1 MKYKLVHIHEN
12 MFTTSLIIHIGIVFI
27 PRYIEKHEP
36 YLVNRNVVSVL
47 IIRQLVHSR
56 SLGHKMDRD
65 MDNSLQTYSNV
76 LRARYRRRI
85 NR

>member
-12 MFTTSLIIHIGIVFI
+12 MFTTSQAIHMGST
-27 PRYIEKHEP
+27 YIEKHES

-56 SLGHKMDRD
+56 SLGHKTDRD
-65 MDNSLQTYSNV
+65 MDSSLQTYSKS
-76 LRARYRRRI
+76 A
-85 NR
+85 